1 MTISDNA
8 ETFAGKR
15 VVDYTP
21 NSPVVHDPETVYRI
35 HWDYDAGNVSAH
47 HMLTRFLAAADL
59 SRLDALVLGN
69 WTDSYEQSPESL
81 LNLLIVHAPQ
91 LTQLKALFVGD
102 ITYQECEISWIT
114 QGDYTALLAAFPQLE
129 KLRIRGSRDL
139 QLPATTHAGLR
150 ELTIECGGLPRS
162 VLQSLAASQFP
173 ALTHLELWLGTD
185 NYGWDADI
193 TDVEAV
199 VTALR
204 TPHLRHL
211 GLRDAEIAD
220 EVAQWLRTQE
230 AWLPQL
236 HTLDLSLGV
245 LTDTGAEHLLH
256 IPALAGLQRLD
267 LSHHY
272 LRPEWQERLRTSI
285 PNVVLDDPQDPDDDY
300 PYVAVGE

>member
-15 VVDYTP
+15 VIDYTP
-21 NSPVVHDPETVYRI
+21 NAPVVHNPETVYRI
-35 HWDYDAGNVSAH
+35 HWDYDDGNVSAH
-47 HMLTRFLAAADL
+47 HMLTQFSAAADL
-59 SRLDALVLGN
+59 SQLDALVLGN
-69 WTDSYEQSPESL
+69 WTDAYEQSPESL
-81 LNLLIVHAPQ
+81 LNLLIARAPQ
-91 LTQLKALFVGD
+91 LPQLKALFVGD

-114 QGDYTALLAAFPQLE
+114 QGDYSALLAAFPQLE
-129 KLRIRGSRDL
+129 VLRIRGSRDL
-139 QLPATTHAGLR
+139 QLPATTHTGLR

-173 ALTHLELWLGTD
+173 ALTHLELWLGTED
-185 NYGWDADI
+185 YGWDADI
-193 TDVEAV
+193 TDLEAV

-220 EVAQWLRTQE
+220 EVAQWLRSQQD
-230 AWLPQL
+230 WLPQL